1 MSDDTH
7 FALDAALRRAT
18 APTDERY
25 ARLLDRGAMTLGLYA
40 PLGRDAQQPH
50 TRDEIYVVVRGRGD
64 FICDGART
72 AFEIGAALFVPAGV
86 AHRFERFSDDL
97 AVWVVFCGRSDGE
110 LPAPS
115 AQGLSPA

>member
-1 MSDDTH
+1 MSEGTH
-7 FALDAALRRAT
+7 FALDAALQRAT
-18 APTDERY
+18 AATDERY

-64 FICDGART
+64 FVCDGACT
-72 AFEIGAALFVPAGV
+72 AFETGATLFVPAGV

-97 AVWVVFCGRSDGE
+97 AVWVVFCGPCGGE
-110 LPAPS
+110 QPPPS
-115 AQGLSPA
+115 AQGFSPT